1 MRSTSRAGS
10 ARDDPGGHAPP
21 RQESRRGAALLRHR
35 LRAAGVLTM
44 SMLPIRT
51 RRWTRKE
58 DDRLVELGVLHE
70 DEPIELVDGQMVVRE
85 PKHTPHVTATAF
97 VVEALRGA
105 FGAGWWVRAL
115 EPVAL
120 DDDSEPEPNV
130 TVVRGAPR
138 DYLAEHPSR
147 PALVVEVA
155 QSSLAFDRRRK
166 GGLYARAGIEDYW
179 IVDLVGRALEFDR
192 LRARLRRHGVQ
203 DRELG
208 HNLLRRD
215 WNVLDDGAVVPRTN
229 VGVEEGPR
237 HRRVGSGETAE
248 I

>member
-1 MRSTSRAGS
+1 
-10 ARDDPGGHAPP
+10 
-21 RQESRRGAALLRHR
+21 
-35 LRAAGVLTM
+35 M

-58 DDRLVELGVLHE
+58 YDRLVELGVLHE

-85 PKHTPHVTATAF
+85 PRHTPHVTATAL

-105 FGAGWWVRAL
+105 FGAGWWVRAQ

-120 DDDSEPEPNV
+120 DDDSEPEPDV

-147 PALVVEVA
+147 PVLVVEVA
-155 QSSLAFDRRRK
+155 QASLAFDRRRK

-179 IVDLVGRALEFDR
+179 IVNLVGRALEVYR
-192 LRARLRRHGVQ
+192 QPVSSASARYGWKYKSVRVLKPGTTVSP
-203 DRELG
+203 LG
-208 HNLLRRD
+208 APTARIAVADLL
-215 WNVLDDGAVVPRTN
+215 P
-229 VGVEEGPR
+229 
-237 HRRVGSGETAE
+237 
-248 I
+248 